1 MRSQGLSPLTRLRVL
16 CFIGMLLDGGG
27 NKELVFAQHL
37 DVVEDIYMSIYM

>member
-16 CFIGMLLDGGG
+16 SFIGMLLDGGF

-37 DVVEDIYMSIYM
+37 DVLEDTYMGIYM